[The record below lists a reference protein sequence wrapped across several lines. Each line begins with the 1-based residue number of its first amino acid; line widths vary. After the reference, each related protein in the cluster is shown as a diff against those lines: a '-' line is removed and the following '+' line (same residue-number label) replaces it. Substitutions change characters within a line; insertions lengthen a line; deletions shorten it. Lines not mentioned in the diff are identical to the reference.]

1 MKLQNDWIGFRYNMT
16 NPFMKI
22 HLPAHDITK
31 LEALFTTKQKNMEA
45 ALLLQQFWLLSQS
58 KRIAKQPTTL
68 TKQAYAELIE
78 STLVKG
84 LGAAIDPIFRE
95 HYFLPGIHSIDPK
108 HYLHNPYVKTI
119 KPTHRSLGKWSLAY
133 ERYQPFQGFP
143 VNDVFVIPEKGF
155 QEITPIG
162 FSAQSFEFLT
172 IQEKQ
177 TTWMSLTPFEIET
190 MQPIIDQVHGHVLTF
205 GLGLGYFAFMA
216 ALKPSVKKVTIIE
229 RDTHVI
235 SLFRTHLLPQ
245 FPYPEK
251 IVIQPMDAI
260 RDLTL
265 LAKQDTYDHLFVD
278 IYHDAVDGIQA
289 YLSIKPQEYIF
300 NQTTVHYW
308 LEASILS
315 LLRRYV
321 LIYLEEQLNH
331 ANTADYQTI
340 HSFDDAMLQYL
351 HQQCYST
358 TLTSYDAL
366 TKILSVEGLKNLLQ
380 KPFTLPR

>member
-1 MKLQNDWIGFRYNMT
+1 
-16 NPFMKI
+16 MKI
-22 HLPAHDITK
+22 HLSSHDITK
-31 LEALFTTKQKNMEA
+31 LEALFAVKQKNMEA

-58 KRIAKQPTTL
+58 KRIAKLPTNL
-68 TKQAYAELIE
+68 TKHAYAELIE

-84 LGAAIDPIFRE
+84 LGAGIDPRFRE
-95 HYFLPGIHSIDPK
+95 HYFLPGIHAIDPK
-108 HYLHNPYVKTI
+108 QYLNNPYVKTV
-119 KPTHRSLGKWSLAY
+119 KPAHRSLGKWALAY
-133 ERYQPFQGFP
+133 ERYQPYQGFP
-143 VNDVFVIPEKGF
+143 FKDVIVLPEKGF

-162 FSAQSFEFLT
+162 FSHQSFEFLT
-172 IQEKQ
+172 IQEQQ

-190 MQPIIDQVHGHVLTF
+190 MQPVIDQVHGHVLTF

-265 LAKQDTYDHLFVD
+265 IAKQDTYDHLFVD
-278 IYHDAVDGIQA
+278 IYHDAVDGLQA
-289 YLSIKPQEYIF
+289 YLAIKPQENIF
-300 NQTTVHYW
+300 HQTTVHYW
-308 LEASILS
+308 LETSILA

-321 LIYLEEQLNH
+321 LIYLEEQLH
-331 ANTADYQTI
+331 HPDTADYQTI
-340 HSFDDAMLQYL
+340 HSVDDAMLQYL
-351 HQQCYST
+351 HQQWHAT
-358 TLTSYDAL
+358 TLTTHDAL
-366 TKILSVEGLKNLLQ
+366 TKILSIEGLKNLLR
-380 KPFTLPR
+380 KPFTFHR